1 MGKSTI
7 SMAIFNPMLVY
18 QRVIM
23 ENGWKWP
30 IYRWF
35 TYLDCPIITRGPH
48 EAIVPSKSPLAA
60 LAVSDVECWWIGV
73 VGSLGGTDD
82 VQYDTSHC
90 QPWSTNRIDHCH
102 DHRLAVTFRLLPPS
116 SPGNGV
122 SFKCSRADDNEN
134 GWEPVCSLLALE
146 AKAKI
151 GRHEVPAIQESRIG
165 VTRPAS
171 ERKAVPVT
179 IFVS

>member
-1 MGKSTI
+1 MLMDWCCGKSG
-7 SMAIFNPMLVY
+7 
-18 QRVIM
+18 R
-23 ENGWKWP
+23 K
-30 IYRWF
+30 
-35 TYLDCPIITRGPH
+35 
-48 EAIVPSKSPLAA
+48 
-60 LAVSDVECWWIGV
+60 
-73 VGSLGGTDD
+73 DD

>member
-1 MGKSTI
+1 
-7 SMAIFNPMLVY
+7 
-18 QRVIM
+18 M

-35 TYLDCPIITRGPH
+35 TYLDCPIPR
-48 EAIVPSKSPLAA
+48 PSWGHRSFKIAPGCPGGFWCRMLMDWCCGKSGRNR
-60 LAVSDVECWWIGV
+60 W
-73 VGSLGGTDD
+73 
-82 VQYDTSHC
+82 C

-134 GWEPVCSLLALE
+134 GWEAVCSLLALE

-151 GRHEVPAIQESRIG
+151 RRHEVPAIQESRLLG
-165 VTRPAS
+165 SPGRPPKEKPFLWRYWS
-171 ERKAVPVT
+171 HSFPCFRSKWGP
-179 IFVS
+179 SRLPP